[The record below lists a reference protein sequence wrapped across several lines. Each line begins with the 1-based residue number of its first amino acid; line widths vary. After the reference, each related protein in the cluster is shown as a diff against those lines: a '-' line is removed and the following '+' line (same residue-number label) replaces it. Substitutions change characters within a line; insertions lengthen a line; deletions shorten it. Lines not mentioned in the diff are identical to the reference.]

1 MMCNRAAVSIAACLL
16 LHGRHTEIYI
26 YASQQI
32 AKSIGEEDAHPG
44 WQCS

>member
-26 YASQQI
+26 YAPQQI
-32 AKSIGEEDAHPG
+32 TKRYRRRGCAPRLAV
-44 WQCS
+44 